1 VKLVIF
7 GANGPTGRLATAQA
21 LAEGHTATAITRC
34 PETFPLSDP
43 ALHVAKADA
52 LDPEAVDRAV
62 AGHDAVIST
71 LGVPYG
77 SEATTT
83 FSESAK
89 NIIAAMIA
97 HGIRRLVCVTST
109 GVPMKPP
116 PGETLIYR
124 KVIVPAL
131 LRMGRPLYEDAG
143 RMEEIVT
150 GTDLDWTIIRPSGLF
165 DGPAVTNYTVG
176 PPQMIGRFTSRRD
189 LADALIRGAVDDR
202 NVRSIVEVITTD
214 GTPSVYRVFLK
225 EALRIGASGGR

>member
-1 VKLVIF
+1 MKLVIF

-21 LAEGHTATAITRC
+21 LAEGHTVTAVTRH
-34 PETFPLSDP
+34 PQAFPLSGP

-77 SEATTT
+77 SEAVTT

-89 NIIAAMIA
+89 NIIAAMTA

-143 RMEEIVT
+143 RMEQIVAR
-150 GTDLDWTIIRPSGLF
+150 TDLDWTIIRPSGLF
-165 DGPAVTNYTVG
+165 EGPAVTDYTVG

-189 LADALIRGAVDDR
+189 LADALIREAVEDR
-202 NVRSIVEVITTD
+202 NVRSIVEVITTE
-214 GTPSVYRVFLK
+214 GTPSVYRVFLQ
-225 EALRIGASGGR
+225 EALRIGGSGR